1 MPAFKTVHLCH
12 KSCIFAPTLL
22 QLLWQFRTT
31 RACLYWCFLDNRE
44 IIEKMDPLFRLATI
58 HDLAQLSVLNKQLR
72 EDEKIDNKMT
82 DEEITQ
88 RMEFFITGQV
98 YKVHVLENQEKEII
112 GYCVLDIT
120 RNPYYLR
127 QLFVKSIFRNNG
139 YGKLLLEKVMA
150 EYRLKEID
158 LEVIQW
164 NESAIRFY
172 EHVGF
177 KRRYI
182 GMRLTTV

>member
-1 MPAFKTVHLCH
+1 
-12 KSCIFAPTLL
+12 
-22 QLLWQFRTT
+22 
-31 RACLYWCFLDNRE
+31 
-44 IIEKMDPLFRLATI
+44 MDPLFRLATI

-120 RNPYYLR
+120 REPNYMR
-127 QLFVKSIFRNNG
+127 QLFVKSQYRNHG
-139 YGKLLLEKVMA
+139 YGKLLLKKVME
-150 EYRLKEID
+150 EYQLKELD
-158 LEVIQW
+158 LEVMLW

-172 EHVGF
+172 EHIGF
-177 KRRYI
+177 KSRYI
-182 GMRLTTV
+182 GMRLSTV

>member
-1 MPAFKTVHLCH
+1 MNDIA
-12 KSCIFAPTLL
+12 
-22 QLLWQFRTT
+22 
-31 RACLYWCFLDNRE
+31 E
-44 IIEKMDPLFRLATI
+44 
-58 HDLAQLSVLNKQLR
+58 LSVLNKQLR

-120 RNPYYLR
+120 REPNYMR
-127 QLFVKSIFRNNG
+127 QLFVKSQYRNHG
-139 YGKLLLEKVMA
+139 YGKLLLKKVME
-150 EYRLKEID
+150 EYQLKEID
-158 LEVIQW
+158 LEVMLW

-172 EHVGF
+172 EHIGF
-177 KRRYI
+177 KSRYI
-182 GMRLTTV
+182 GMRLSTV

>member
-1 MPAFKTVHLCH
+1 
-12 KSCIFAPTLL
+12 
-22 QLLWQFRTT
+22 
-31 RACLYWCFLDNRE
+31 
-44 IIEKMDPLFRLATI
+44 MDPIFRLATI
-58 HDLAQLSVLNKQLR
+58 NDLAQLSVLNKQLR
-72 EDEKIDNKMT
+72 EDEKIDNEMS
-82 DEEITQ
+82 DEEITK
-88 RMEFFITGQV
+88 RMESFITGQV

-120 RNPYYLR
+120 REPKYMR
-127 QLFVKSIFRNNG
+127 QLFVKSLYRNNG
-139 YGKLLLEKVMA
+139 YGKLLLKKVME

-158 LEVIQW
+158 LEVMLW

-182 GMRLTTV
+182 GMRLSTV

>member
-1 MPAFKTVHLCH
+1 
-12 KSCIFAPTLL
+12 
-22 QLLWQFRTT
+22 
-31 RACLYWCFLDNRE
+31 
-44 IIEKMDPLFRLATI
+44 MDPIFRLATI
-58 HDLAQLSVLNKQLR
+58 NDLAQLSVLNKQLR
-72 EDEKIDNKMT
+72 EDEKIDNEMS
-82 DEEITQ
+82 DEEITK
-88 RMEFFITGQV
+88 RMESFITGQV

-120 RNPYYLR
+120 REPKYMR
-127 QLFVKSIFRNNG
+127 QLFVKSLYRNNG
-139 YGKLLLEKVMA
+139 YGKLLLKKVME

-158 LEVIQW
+158 LEVMQW

-182 GMRLTTV
+182 GMRLSTV